1 MKIQMPSG
9 HCPPIFPPLGRTLV
23 SAVVRIVTETVT
35 ENAILRPLPS
45 AVCFQGTLDG
55 NDPESSHV
63 TLGPTRVASARDP
76 AMPSFPTEGWTVSC
90 DRRAPG
96 ISPRE
101 KGSAVPGHELRHAD
115 A

>member
-63 TLGPTRVASARDP
+63 TLGPTRVASAHAR
-76 AMPSFPTEGWTVSC
+76 TEIARYFISTNRREIVRPGTVK
-90 DRRAPG
+90 RR
-96 ISPRE
+96 
-101 KGSAVPGHELRHAD
+101 K
-115 A
+115 